1 MSKLKRHFVTVK
13 DGGQV
18 HYWRG
23 GTGPAVCLMHA
34 SPQSAR
40 MILPFAEMVAEH
52 FTVLALDFRGYG
64 MSDPLP
70 GDPDGPYENLDAYI
84 EPYKDLLDALGIEK
98 AVLWGMATGAL
109 MAQEFSAKHPE
120 RVAICMQDTGG
131 HKDPNTLGDVLDG
144 YFPDCTPRR
153 DGGHLLTWWDQV
165 RSLNIFMPWQWTDP
179 AARLD
184 RDLPDAA
191 YLQDKMIDYMR
202 AGPKYHLAYRGA
214 FMVGTHQNTIAVDKV
229 PATLMR
235 WEGKPS
241 NANVDAVIEM
251 GLPDNWTVLHA
262 GPTMDDRLQSN
273 LDHMIATIP
282 TLGLA
287 DTPDPPAITADSS
300 AILNDFIDLP
310 GGQMRIRKNTAGT
323 GRPVIV
329 LHGPGGSADLMD
341 DVTAHLA
348 RVKPVYALDLPNHGE
363 TEIRLKA
370 DDLSISAYAESVL
383 EAMDALGLADAD
395 VIGRNLGGIIG
406 LEAALQAPERIK
418 HCAMMGPLV
427 LSEEQRTNL
436 LENGIPDLSPRD
448 DGSHLATAW
457 TFIRDRAL
465 WWPWF
470 ERRAAARID
479 LPQGLDAHRVD
490 AEVFQLLKAGAETVS
505 ADYAMTFSAPV
516 ADMLKASQVP
526 GLIIVPGW
534 LPLKDAITAAASGT
548 TSAVEEPPEILTT
561 RLTAFFE
568 S

>member
-1 MSKLKRHFVTVK
+1 MSKLTRHFVTVK
-13 DGGQV
+13 DSGQV

-23 GTGPAVCLMHA
+23 GSGPAVCLMHA

-84 EPYKDLLDALGIEK
+84 EPYKDMLDALGIEK

-109 MAQEFSAKHPE
+109 MAQEFSARHPD
-120 RVAICMQDTGG
+120 RVAMCMQDTGG
-131 HKDPNTLGDVLDG
+131 HKDPVELVDVLDG
-144 YFPDCTPRR
+144 YFPDCSPRR

-165 RSLNIFMPWQWTDP
+165 RSLNIFMPWQWTNP
-179 AARLD
+179 LARLD
-184 RDLPDAA
+184 RDLPDAD

-202 AGPKYHLAYRGA
+202 AGAKYHLAYRGA
-214 FMVGTHQNTIAVDKV
+214 FMVGTHKNTIAVDKV

-241 NANVDAVIEM
+241 NANVDTVIEM

-262 GPTMDDRLQSN
+262 GPTMEDRLQSN

-282 TLGLA
+282 TLGMA
-287 DTPDPPAITADSS
+287 DAPPPPAIAAEGT
-300 AILNDFIDLP
+300 AILNDFITLP
-310 GGQMRIRKNTAGT
+310 DGQMRIRKNTAGG

-348 RVKPVYALDLPNHGE
+348 GVTPVYALDLPNHGE
-363 TEIRLKA
+363 TEIRLKPE
-370 DDLSISAYAESVL
+370 DLSVANYAQTVL
-383 EAMDALGLADAD
+383 QAMDVLDLEEAD
-395 VIGRNLGGIIG
+395 VIGRNLGGVIG
-406 LEAALQAPERIK
+406 LEAALQAPDRIK
-418 HCAMMGPLV
+418 HTVLMGPLV
-427 LSEEQRTNL
+427 LSEGQRTNL
-436 LENGIPDLSPRD
+436 LENGIPDLSAKD
-448 DGSHLATAW
+448 DGSHLVTAW
-457 TFIRDRAL
+457 NFIRDRAL

-470 ERRAAARID
+470 ERTAQARID
-479 LPQGLDAHRVD
+479 LPQGLDATRVD
-490 AEVFQLLKAGAETVS
+490 AEVFQVLKAGSETVS

-516 ADMLKASQVP
+516 ADMLQASKVP
-526 GLIIVPGW
+526 GLIIVPDW
-534 LPLKDAITAAASGT
+534 LPLKDATTDAASGGM
-548 TSAVEEPPEILTT
+548 SVVESPPEMLTERLTT
-561 RLTAFFE
+561 FFE